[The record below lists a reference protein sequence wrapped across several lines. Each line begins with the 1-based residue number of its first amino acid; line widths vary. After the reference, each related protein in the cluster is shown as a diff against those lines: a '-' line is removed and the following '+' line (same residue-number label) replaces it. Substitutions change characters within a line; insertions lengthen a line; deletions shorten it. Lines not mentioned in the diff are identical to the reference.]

1 MLILRVYLLIF
12 LFFYF
17 LLIVLHQKVISIFL
31 YEIDYF
37 KNLSSHVFSTLV
49 DLTQDDQSVD

>member
-12 LFFYF
+12 LFFNF

-37 KNLSSHVFSTLV
+37 KNLSFYVFSALV